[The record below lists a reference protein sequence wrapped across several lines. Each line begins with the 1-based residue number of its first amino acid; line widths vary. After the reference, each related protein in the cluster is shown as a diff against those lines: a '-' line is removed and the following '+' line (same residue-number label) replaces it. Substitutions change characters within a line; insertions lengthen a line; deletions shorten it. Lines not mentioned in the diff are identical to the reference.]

1 MMNIREQLYP
11 LKTQLLDLLCTASA
25 GARHF
30 NPEDHIIISSYPRSG
45 STWVAE
51 LISQMPG
58 SALLW
63 EPLHLRK
70 GRAFADS
77 GFGWRQHIPENED
90 WMEAQQAFEALFT
103 GELLNHW
110 MSSRTF
116 PLKFCSADRMVIKF
130 VRANGLLPWLTRQFY
145 FSNKPIYLIR
155 HPFAVAAS
163 QMKEGS
169 WDEAFKQYSIPSMP
183 YNGIYRKHES
193 YLSSLNTQQE
203 ILVADWCINN
213 KVVLD
218 NERHERDWIAIH
230 YEQLLTEPESVLQG
244 IFDRWERPLPEG
256 IFRQLQ
262 KASSTTVESTF
273 QKSVRAQLGKWQ
285 HSFDRSERKRLQ
297 RVLNYFG
304 VDIYSQEM
312 LLPAV

>member
-1 MMNIREQLYP
+1 MSIREQLYP
-11 LKTQLLDLLCTASA
+11 LKTRLLDLLCTASA

-45 STWVAE
+45 STWIAE
-51 LISQMPG
+51 LISQIPG

-70 GRAFADS
+70 SSVFADM
-77 GFGWRQHIPENED
+77 GFGWRQHIPESEE

-116 PLKFCSADRMVIKF
+116 PLKFCRADRMVIKF
-130 VRANGLLPWLTRQFY
+130 VRANGLLPWLTRQFD

-155 HPFAVAAS
+155 HPFAVVAS

-183 YNGIYRKHES
+183 HNEIYRKHAS

-218 NERHERDWIAIH
+218 NDRHGRDWIAIH
-230 YEQLLTEPESVLQG
+230 YEQLLMKPKLVLQS
-244 IFDRWERPLPEG
+244 IFDRWKRPLPEG
-256 IFRQLQ
+256 IFQGLQ
-262 KASSTTVESTF
+262 RASSTTVESTF
-273 QKSVRAQLGKWQ
+273 QESVRAQLGKWQ
-285 HSFDRSERKRLQ
+285 HSFDPGKRKRLQ
-297 RVLNYFG
+297 GVLNHFE
-304 VDIYSQEM
+304 VDIYSQER
-312 LLPAV
+312 LLPAL